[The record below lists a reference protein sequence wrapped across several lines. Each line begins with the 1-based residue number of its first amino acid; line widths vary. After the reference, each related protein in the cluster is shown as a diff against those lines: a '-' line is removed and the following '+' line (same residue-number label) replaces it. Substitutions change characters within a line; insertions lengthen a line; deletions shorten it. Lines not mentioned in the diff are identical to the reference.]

1 MTYQQDFPGVDQEE
15 VMAST
20 VDIYQS
26 IHQGWVKTLG
36 NMMWPWTSEGTH
48 MCSRGSDIN
57 AH

>member
-15 VMAST
+15 VTAFTMD
-20 VDIYQS
+20 VCCS

-36 NMMWPWTSEGTH
+36 NVMWQWTSEGT
-48 MCSRGSDIN
+48 CTCGRGSDIN